1 VGGDDA
7 PAQGLVLLDD
17 LVDLVGSP
25 GGAIPGHAD
34 YSVGDDD
41 VARVDDDAADG
52 NRSPVRPGP
61 LLSGPAGA
69 GSASEDDQP
78 LGREG
83 LGVADGAVDDPTK
96 DALVNPD
103 LADQVPEVTLA
114 VDDEDVA
121 DLAAGTLTNRSRR
134 SWGARSEGSAR

>member
-1 VGGDDA
+1 VIRTRTA
-7 PAQGLVLLDD
+7 IAAAIVAAELLVLAAC
-17 LVDLVGSP
+17 S
-25 GGAIPGHAD
+25 GG
-34 YSVGDDD
+34 
-41 VARVDDDAADG
+41 DDDAADG